1 MGLPRSSYVKDGK
14 VAVYHCFTRCVRRAF
29 LCGLDPITG
38 RDYSHRKSWILNRL
52 RFLASIFAIEVCA
65 YAVMDNHYHSV
76 LRTRPDIV
84 KSWPDR
90 EVAARWLT
98 LFPNYYR
105 NNSLHDSPSDQQI
118 SALASDS
125 HRIAELRKRLS
136 SISWFM
142 GRLNEFIARQA
153 NAEDNVKGRFWESR
167 FKCRPLL
174 DLAAIAACMVYVDLN
189 PIRAGLAPTPELSDF
204 TSIQQ
209 RIRSWH
215 CQKIAQAI
223 PPTEY
228 LQNHDC
234 NPDPP
239 PADPSDL
246 STSWLCPIPLDANHC
261 GILHLTDTEYFNLVH
276 MSGRILQSPKRA
288 AIDPDLRPILQRIG
302 INPDAW
308 LDTVSHF
315 DSRFHLAAGVLSS
328 LRTFALQLGK
338 QWLAGFTAARIA
350 FSDSPLYPAS
360 TMPLA

>member
-1 MGLPRSSYVKDGK
+1 MADSL
-14 VAVYHCFTRCVRRAF
+14 
-29 LCGLDPITG
+29 
-38 RDYSHRKSWILNRL
+38 
-52 RFLASIFAIEVCA
+52 
-65 YAVMDNHYHSV
+65 
-76 LRTRPDIV
+76 
-84 KSWPDR
+84 
-90 EVAARWLT
+90 
-98 LFPNYYR
+98 PNYYR

-338 QWLAGFTAARIA
+338 QRLAGFTAARIA